1 MIQVGSLIAVC
12 GVILALVH
20 SLRQRRN
27 PPWALALGTP
37 VLVIAGLFHYLHGC
51 ITRRV
56 KRAANARKRKMSD
69 ANTLPM
75 SQVNTIQAEASDED
89 EGIQGAEIIGLTM
102 DGGPIIHFKDAVP
115 YSMPD
120 SSEIIGRCSNDKPIV
135 VCRRDGF
142 QLIYNGTDSRAPS
155 PNPATKPGASG

>member
-1 MIQVGSLIAVC
+1 MIQASWLPDDTCQGKKTI
-12 GVILALVH
+12 
-20 SLRQRRN
+20 R
-27 PPWALALGTP
+27 
-37 VLVIAGLFHYLHGC
+37 
-51 ITRRV
+51 
-56 KRAANARKRKMSD
+56 
-69 ANTLPM
+69 ANTP
-75 SQVNTIQAEASDED
+75 SRNTIQAEASDED